1 LLVTYYKP
9 LEKGLT
15 MKIIKHNGIAFKIT
29 KVDTRIKSGFYKGH
43 KVLNGSGDIYPEG
56 YTLTETN
63 SKGQTSNFH
72 NTIFTDDGINSM
84 MIQRSRCYGI
94 EIPNDKLI

>member
-1 LLVTYYKP
+1 MITIEHEGVTF
-9 LEKGLT
+9 E
-15 MKIIKHNGIAFKIT
+15 IT

-43 KVLNGSGDIYPEG
+43 EVLNGSGNIYPDG

-94 EIPNDKLI
+94 EIPTDKLI

>member
-1 LLVTYYKP
+1 
-9 LEKGLT
+9 
-15 MKIIKHNGIAFKIT
+15 MKIIKHNGITFKIT
-29 KVDTRIKSGFYKGH
+29 PKYSASSMGR
-43 KVLNGSGDIYPEG
+43 G

-94 EIPNDKLI
+94 EIPTDKLI